1 MAAGNPLLETKLY
14 IPKWRPGLVSRP
26 RLIERLSLGIER
38 KLTLISAPA
47 GFGKTTLLTEWL
59 AASEPDA
66 AWVSLDQSDN
76 DPAFF
81 WAYLITALQKVRS
94 EIGECPLA
102 LLHSSEPPPIESIL
116 TALINEIN
124 SIAQGFVIILDDYH
138 VIDAQPIHS
147 AITFLLDHL
156 PPQMHLI
163 IASRSDPPLPL
174 ARLRAR
180 GDLTELRAADL
191 RFTSGEAATFLNEV
205 MGLHLSATD
214 VAALETRTEGWI
226 AGLQLAALSMSQM
239 ARQAPQ
245 TRDDIAG
252 FITAF
257 TGNDRYIVDYL
268 VEEVLQRQP
277 ERVRSFLLETS
288 ILDRLS
294 GPLCDAVTGWE
305 DGQNG
310 TLARQVALAGRAW
323 RRVTGARMLE
333 ALERDNLFV
342 VPLDDK
348 RQWYRYHHLFADV
361 LRAHAMEEQ
370 PAQIPALHRRAAA
383 WFEEHGM
390 AAEAIEQARAAGDHE
405 TVARLLAANF
415 EAFERMGR
423 YASISRWSAS
433 LPEEMVRKR
442 PRLALIHASVALAFD
457 NNNQAARRLTSWA
470 EEAIT
475 KIENSGEFDLADDID
490 GTVVGPEGLEALK
503 GEMLAMKL
511 FLSARK
517 LLPEEIAALAGQ
529 ALKLLPP
536 SKHRIRGM
544 LHMLDTGMKIVR
556 SDLRSALPNLEKN
569 VDEARRAQNPPLLV
583 DTLTHLGQVYVVM
596 GRLEDGRRSF
606 EEALLTGRNL
616 SAEGNWVLCSP
627 HTSLAEVLLER
638 ADLAGAAEHVA
649 KALEFAGKSPTRSP
663 VLFARTTAAQVFQAA
678 GDTKSEM
685 ACFATAALEQLEH
698 AQAFVRGSSDSR
710 YFSFLSSVKLKFYCR
725 AGDLEAAADI
735 VRERNLLP
743 EVAVDR
749 NNEEEM
755 TAFAR
760 YLIARGDH
768 GDAELVLSKVLPI
781 VQSIGRVQ
789 HQIHALVLRALAN
802 EFLGERAL
810 ALESLGRATMLGEPG
825 RFTRTFTC
833 EDAVMAELIEA
844 LADAIECGEGPA
856 ETGSLSYLSYLMGE
870 MRVKP
875 VTATA
880 GLIEPLTAREIEIL
894 RLIAAGMRNQEIADH
909 LFISLHT
916 VKRHI
921 ANAYGKL
928 GVTHRT
934 EAVARVNELKVLG

>member
-1 MAAGNPLLETKLY
+1 MHQ
-14 IPKWRPGLVSRP
+14 
-26 RLIERLSLGIER
+26 GIER

-47 GFGKTTLLTEWL
+47 GFGKTTLLAEWL
-59 AASEPDA
+59 ATTLAKERSA
-66 AWVSLDQSDN
+66 GWVSLDQSDN

-81 WAYLITALQKVRS
+81 WAYFITALQKIRFEVGERALSLLRS
-94 EIGECPLA
+94 PQ
-102 LLHSSEPPPIESIL
+102 PPPIESVL
-116 TALINEIN
+116 TTLINEIN
-124 SIAQGFVIILDDYH
+124 VVEDGFALILDDYH

-685 ACFATAALEQLEH
+685 ARFATAALEQLEH